1 MGKVRKLN
9 KTLTIESLLDNMNQ
23 FHLDFKVID
32 KTFDNESTKLLLINS
47 KNISKF
53 IKVLSQYCSFC
64 NANFDFKVLDSPY
77 EKIVQLGIHNDI
89 NNLIFE
95 IVNIID
101 CDCVKDI
108 VID

>member
-1 MGKVRKLN
+1 MGRVIKLN

-32 KTFDNESTKLLLINS
+32 KTFSSESIKLLLINS
-47 KNISKF
+47 KNISVF
-53 IKVLSQYCSFC
+53 IKVLSQYCSSC
-64 NANFDFKVLDSPY
+64 NANFDFKPLDSPY
-77 EKIVQLGIHNDI
+77 EKIVQLGIHNAI
-89 NNLIFE
+89 NDLTFE

-101 CDCVKDI
+101 CESVKDI

>member
-1 MGKVRKLN
+1 MGKVIKLN

-32 KTFDNESTKLLLINS
+32 KTFSSESTKLLLINS

-53 IKVLSQYCSFC
+53 IKVLSQYCTFY
-64 NANFDFKVLDSPY
+64 NAHFNFTSLDYPHD
-77 EKIVQLGIHNDI
+77 KIVQLGIHNDI
-89 NNLIFE
+89 NNLKFE
-95 IVNIID
+95 VINIIA
-101 CDCVKDI
+101 CDNVRDI